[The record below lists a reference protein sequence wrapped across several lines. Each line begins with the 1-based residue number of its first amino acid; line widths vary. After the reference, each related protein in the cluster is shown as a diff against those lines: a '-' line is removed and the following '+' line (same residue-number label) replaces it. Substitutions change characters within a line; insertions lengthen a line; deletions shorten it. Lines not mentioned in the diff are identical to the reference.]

1 MEAAGARP
9 GATGDRLTKLRLLHF
24 SRFKP
29 PDHAPVIKYISRK
42 DLLDELNAPSHK
54 AGHAVLQ
61 SPARHAVQNATN
73 INLIKPRDIRK
84 IDPAFATRLEPA
96 FIVRTGC
103 IIIAFGRSELRAVI
117 TPDAL
122 YCIMPPHLTPNL
134 ESAGGGNPLEK
145 SLAALRTNLA
155 ILRAASASETA
166 AAASLALSAPLQS
179 AAFDRTSHDSLKIL
193 STMPRSSSNPELTSE
208 EMTSEV
214 LRARS
219 AHDEEK
225 MHLPVSLLGT
235 DNDATTDAIPAN
247 DHNEISV
254 AVAEKVAGAAAST
267 FEFCALEALLMTV
280 CAELSRRQSAL
291 TETVQQALLALRRN
305 VTGTRVVADDKQ
317 LESVRTLKQ
326 QVRELLVQS
335 QALEEELQE
344 VLDENEDL
352 EDMYLS
358 RQLHLLE
365 QGTLP
370 EGGEQDHEEAEVI
383 LESYLQEVG
392 ATVAELEVLT
402 YGIEG
407 TEKFVS
413 FRLDSAQ
420 NRLKARRGV
429 LTASATTLGVG
440 NLFANLFGMNLPATI
455 FVYSAD
461 DEDSENRGFWAATG
475 CITLLT
481 TALLLFVNGWF
492 GLWQLEGWF
501 GISWGK
507 SDEAHAQLGGQL
519 VQLGATKGGARVP
532 VPGTSATGAVPGTS
546 ATSAVSGT
554 SVTSAVSG
562 TPVTSAASNTSAAVE
577 RTPPITPPPPPRRQ
591 SQNLSRH

>member
-413 FRLDSAQ
+413 FRLDSAR
-420 NRLKARRGV
+420 NRLLKFDAIM
-429 LTASATTLGVG
+429 TASATALGLGQLVAG
-440 NLFANLFGMNLPATI
+440 IFGMNLPATI
-455 FVYSAD
+455 FHD
-461 DEDSENRGFWAATG
+461 DLYPDTLFWSVTG
-475 CITLLT
+475 CTVFVVASLISILIMKFNAPPKGWFPWIFGRCCSESDDYDPLSEQLEQIGTAKGVPPSAPVPPIPPRNGPSTLKANTAGAGAPT
-481 TALLLFVNGWF
+481 TAVSVTTDDHLLAPSPRWPNY
-492 GLWQLEGWF
+492 
-501 GISWGK
+501 
-507 SDEAHAQLGGQL
+507 
-519 VQLGATKGGARVP
+519 TKGQG
-532 VPGTSATGAVPGTS
+532 
-546 ATSAVSGT
+546 
-554 SVTSAVSG
+554 
-562 TPVTSAASNTSAAVE
+562 
-577 RTPPITPPPPPRRQ
+577 RQ
-591 SQNLSRH
+591 GVK

>member
-179 AAFDRTSHDSLKIL
+179 TAFDRTSHDSLKIL

-235 DNDATTDAIPAN
+235 DTDATTDAIPAN

-344 VLDENEDL
+344 VLYDNEDL
-352 EDMYLS
+352 
-358 RQLHLLE
+358 
-365 QGTLP
+365 
-370 EGGEQDHEEAEVI
+370 
-383 LESYLQEVG
+383 
-392 ATVAELEVLT
+392 
-402 YGIEG
+402 
-407 TEKFVS
+407 
-413 FRLDSAQ
+413 
-420 NRLKARRGV
+420 
-429 LTASATTLGVG
+429 
-440 NLFANLFGMNLPATI
+440 
-455 FVYSAD
+455 
-461 DEDSENRGFWAATG
+461 
-475 CITLLT
+475 
-481 TALLLFVNGWF
+481 
-492 GLWQLEGWF
+492 
-501 GISWGK
+501 
-507 SDEAHAQLGGQL
+507 
-519 VQLGATKGGARVP
+519 
-532 VPGTSATGAVPGTS
+532 
-546 ATSAVSGT
+546 
-554 SVTSAVSG
+554 
-562 TPVTSAASNTSAAVE
+562 
-577 RTPPITPPPPPRRQ
+577 
-591 SQNLSRH
+591 